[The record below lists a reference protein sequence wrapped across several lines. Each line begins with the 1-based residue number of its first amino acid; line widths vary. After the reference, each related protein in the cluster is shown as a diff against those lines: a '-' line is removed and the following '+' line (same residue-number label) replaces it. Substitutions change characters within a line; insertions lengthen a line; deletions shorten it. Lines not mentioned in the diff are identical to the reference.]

1 MDLNN
6 STYQLAQQVGKQL
19 YAAQLLLT
27 TAESC
32 TGGLVAAAITAVAGS
47 SDWFDRG
54 FVTYSIP
61 SKTEMLGVPAA
72 LIEQYGAVSEP
83 VAQAMA
89 EGALRHS
96 KAHLALAITGLAGPG
111 DSGEDKPVGTVCFAW
126 YLDKQTHCETVEFNG
141 ERQQIRAQ
149 AVEHALRGVL
159 ALLDK
164 RGILDSLR

>member
-1 MDLNN
+1 MDFN
-6 STYQLAQQVGKQL
+6 STTYQLAQQVGKQL
-19 YAAQLLLT
+19 HAAQLLLT

-32 TGGLVAAAITAVAGS
+32 TGGLVAAAITAIAGS
-47 SDWFDRG
+47 SNWFDRG

-72 LIEQYGAVSEP
+72 LIEQHGAVSEP

-96 KAHLALAITGLAGPG
+96 DAQLALAITGLAGPG
-111 DSGEDKPVGTVCFAW
+111 DSGEGKSVGTVCFAW
-126 YLDKQTHCETVEFNG
+126 YLGNQMHCETVKFNG

-159 ALLDK
+159 LLLAK
-164 RGILDSLR
+164 